1 MSSNLYVNNPV
12 GKLQERMIVLKGG
25 GVLPVYKL
33 TRVSSILSI
42 PYIEKNVGMK
52 PP

>member
-1 MSSNLYVNNPV
+1 MSSSLYVNNPV

-33 TRVSSILSI
+33 TRVSSYLNI
-42 PYIEKNVGMK
+42 PYIERSIGMK
-52 PP
+52 SS